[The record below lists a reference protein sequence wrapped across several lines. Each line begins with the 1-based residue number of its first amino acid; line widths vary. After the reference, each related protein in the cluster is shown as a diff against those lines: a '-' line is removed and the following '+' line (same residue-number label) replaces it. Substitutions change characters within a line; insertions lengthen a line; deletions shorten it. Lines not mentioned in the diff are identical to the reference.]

1 MASALVERY
10 DDRIAGVLSCYDRVV
25 MTGTLPTVCYAGG
38 MTRFLYANQIR
49 IFDYPEFA
57 STLRDRVREAAAS
70 LASEAGIAI
79 EHVAKSH
86 VRKEAIV
93 AKVLDQRGDHP
104 GLVHVISA
112 METCDAYKPWHDKPT
127 HKTYLRPD
135 SGKCLHYYFYFMDVA
150 LGLVYLRVPTWS
162 PFRLQF
168 YCNGHSWLA
177 RQLTAAGIGF
187 TSADNAFVRIDD
199 WHRAQELADGISP
212 DLLHRV
218 LDRYAAQCCPVL
230 DTFGQTYHWS
240 LMQVEY
246 ATDLVFRS
254 AATLGPLYEQL
265 TRQSVLSVK
274 AEQIASFLGRQITP
288 QLAQELGSRFAT
300 RIEGTCIKH
309 RFGDA
314 SIKMYDKFGCVLRI
328 ETTTND
334 VSFFKHHRKV
344 EHRQGP
350 PTRALAPVKKSIYSL
365 IDLREILLGCNRR
378 YLEHLS
384 ALDDFSAGVRALD
397 RLTKPR
403 KVDDKTVKG
412 INFFDPVD
420 NALLH
425 ALQDPRVNIA
435 GIRRADLL
443 ALVEQ
448 LSPARLSR
456 QLRRLRDIGVIKRV
470 AGTYRNYLIPTR
482 LNIDTRP
489 VSGADRTDAVWVVD
503 QKVPRD
509 FAGLDDILVG
519 IPNSGAEFVLPQVVP
534 DVFHRIQ
541 FGCVGR
547 QGQQRDIVGHHQFLA
562 PLVPS
567 RTVADQYGM
576 DA

>member
-1 MASALVERY
+1 M
-10 DDRIAGVLSCYDRVV
+10 
-25 MTGTLPTVCYAGG
+25 
-38 MTRFLYANQIR
+38 
-49 IFDYPEFA
+49 
-57 STLRDRVREAAAS
+57 
-70 LASEAGIAI
+70 
-79 EHVAKSH
+79 
-86 VRKEAIV
+86 
-93 AKVLDQRGDHP
+93 
-104 GLVHVISA
+104 
-112 METCDAYKPWHDKPT
+112 DAE
-127 HKTYLRPD
+127 
-135 SGKCLHYYFYFMDVA
+135 

-177 RQLTAAGIGF
+177 RQLIAAGIGF
-187 TSADNAFVRIDD
+187 TAADNAFVRIDD
-199 WHRAQELADGISP
+199 WHRAQELADGLSP

-218 LDRYAAQCCPVL
+218 LDHYAAQCCPVL
-230 DTFGQTYHWS
+230 DVFGQTYHWS

-265 TRQSVLSVK
+265 IRQSVLSVK
-274 AEQIASFLGRQITP
+274 AEQIATFLGRQITP
-288 QLAQELGSRFAT
+288 QLAQELGSQFST

-314 SIKMYDKFGCVLRI
+314 SIKMYDKFGQILRI

-344 EHRQGP
+344 EHRNSP
-350 PTRALAPVKKSIYSL
+350 PTRELAPVKKSIYSL
-365 IDLREILLGCNRR
+365 IDLREILFGCNRR

-384 ALDDFSAGVRALD
+384 ALDDFSAGIRALD

-403 KVDDKTVKG
+403 KVEDKTVKG

-420 NALLH
+420 SALLH

-448 LSPARLSR
+448 LSPDRLSR

-470 AGTYRNYLIPTR
+470 TGTYRYYLTRIGRSATAALCHVTQSVLIPA
-482 LNIDTRP
+482 LI
-489 VSGADRTDAVWVVD
+489 
-503 QKVPRD
+503 
-509 FAGLDDILVG
+509 
-519 IPNSGAEFVLPQVVP
+519 
-534 DVFHRIQ
+534 
-541 FGCVGR
+541 
-547 QGQQRDIVGHHQFLA
+547 
-562 PLVPS
+562 
-567 RTVADQYGM
+567 
-576 DA
+576 

>member
-25 MTGTLPTVCYAGG
+25 VTGTLPTVCYAEG
-38 MTRFLYANQIR
+38 MTRFLYANRIR
-49 IFDYPEFA
+49 IFGYPEFA
-57 STLRDRVREAAAS
+57 MTLRDRMREAAAS
-70 LASEAGIAI
+70 LAAEAGVVI
-79 EHVAKSH
+79 EHVTKSH

-93 AKVLDQRGDHP
+93 AKVLEQRGDHP

-112 METCDAYKPWHDKPT
+112 MEACDAYKPWHDKQT
-127 HKTYLRPD
+127 HRTYLRPD
-135 SGKCLHYYFYFMDVA
+135 SGKCLHYYFYFVDA
-150 LGLVYLRVPTWS
+150 DLGVVYLRVPTWS

-187 TSADNAFVRIDD
+187 TAADNAFVRIDD
-199 WHRAQELADGISP
+199 WHRAQELTDRFSP

-230 DTFGQTYHWS
+230 EVFGQTYHWS

-254 AATLGPLYEQL
+254 TAMLGPLYEQL

-274 AEQIASFLGRQITP
+274 AEQIATFLGRQITP
-288 QLAQELGSRFAT
+288 QLAQELGSQFST

-314 SIKMYDKFGCVLRI
+314 SIKMYDKFGQILRI

-350 PTRALAPVKKSIYSL
+350 PTRGLAPVKKTIYSL
-365 IDLREILLGCNRR
+365 IDLREILFGCNRR
-378 YLEHLS
+378 YLDHLS

-403 KVDDKTVKG
+403 QVDDKTVKG
-412 INFFDPVD
+412 INFFAPEDS
-420 NALLH
+420 ALLH
-425 ALQDPRVNIA
+425 ALQNPRVTIA
-435 GIRRADLL
+435 GVRRGDLL
-443 ALVEQ
+443 AELGMF
-448 LSPARLSR
+448 SRSRLSR
-456 QLRRLRDIGVIKRV
+456 QLRRLLDLGVVKRV
-470 AGTYRNYLIPTR
+470 RGTYRYYLTKAGCAATAAAKR
-482 LNIDTRP
+482 LT
-489 VSGADRTDAVWVVD
+489 AAVI
-503 QKVPRD
+503 VP
-509 FAGLDDILVG
+509 AMI
-519 IPNSGAEFVLPQVVP
+519 
-534 DVFHRIQ
+534 
-541 FGCVGR
+541 
-547 QGQQRDIVGHHQFLA
+547 
-562 PLVPS
+562 
-567 RTVADQYGM
+567 
-576 DA
+576 